1 MKSHFKEDIHMSHYQ
16 IKENNHSYEVVNA
29 KSHLFASSAEHLT
42 NQELIELALDVSAI
56 KATTLIGKIES
67 ITEVRWL
74 IDELDEPNAIQMQAM
89 FELYRRFC
97 LSGTT
102 KGDSICSS
110 VELTH
115 RLMK

>member
-1 MKSHFKEDIHMSHYQ
+1 MSHYQ

-110 VELTH
+110 VELTQ